1 MRDPTVLRAILP
13 ALVVTLVVAVPILA
27 PPSTVRAVAAPGC
40 GTVPV
45 PAPTVGSPTVPV
57 DGTPWPQL
65 RYEPQ
70 RLAGIA
76 DGGGVVVAVLD
87 SGVDAG
93 AARLTGRVLPGTDEL
108 DGGDGHLDC
117 VGHGTAVASIIGAAP
132 GTGTDVAFAGLAP
145 GALIL
150 PVRVTEREDV
160 GDGATGR
167 AGTLPQLA
175 MAIRWAVGHGAKV
188 LNLSLVVYQDVP
200 VLREAIADA
209 VRHDVVVVAA
219 VGNGHRSEPDATAG
233 GSAVASPGAPG
244 GGDTPDATP
253 YPAGYP
259 GVIGVGAI
267 GADGQRS
274 VTSPVGPF
282 VDIVAPGSAVPALAR
297 GGQLAAFDGSSF
309 AAPFVSATAA
319 LIRQEQPDL
328 HADQVMAR
336 IFGTADPSPD
346 GPDSPGYGVGILD
359 PYRAATEDWPLNAVA
374 ASPAPLQVGS
384 RPDVDAD
391 DAGVRAVGLAAA
403 GAGMTLLFLIGTV
416 VLPRG
421 VRRRWRPGRG

>member
-1 MRDPTVLRAILP
+1 MRDPRVLRATLS
-13 ALVVTLVVAVPILA
+13 ALIVTLGVAA
-27 PPSTVRAVAAPGC
+27 PTPAAAAPGC
-40 GTVPV
+40 GAA
-45 PAPTVGSPTVPV
+45 PAVGPPAAPV

-93 AARLTGRVLPGTDEL
+93 AARLDGRVLPGADEL

-117 VGHGTAVASIIGAAP
+117 VGHGTAVASLIGAGP
-132 GTGTDVAFAGLAP
+132 GAGADAGFAGLAP

-160 GDGATGR
+160 DDGATGR

-175 MAIRWAVGHGAKV
+175 IAIRWAVGHGAKI

-219 VGNGHRSEPDATAG
+219 VGNGHRSGPDATAD
-233 GSAVASPGAPG
+233 GSAVGSTGGPG
-244 GGDTPDATP
+244 GGGAADATP
-253 YPAGYP
+253 YPAAYP
-259 GVIGVGAI
+259 GVIGVGSI
-267 GADGQRS
+267 GADGERS
-274 VTSPVGPF
+274 ATSPVGPF
-282 VDIVAPGSAVPALAR
+282 VDVVAPGAAVPALVR

-319 LIRQEQPDL
+319 LIRQERPDL
-328 HADQVMAR
+328 HADQVMSR
-336 IFGTADPSPD
+336 IFDSADPSPD
-346 GPDSPGYGVGILD
+346 GPDSVGYGVGILN
-359 PYRAATEDWPLNAVA
+359 PYRAVTEDWPPYGAAAPPVPLPVGGRSGVAV
-374 ASPAPLQVGS
+374 
-384 RPDVDAD
+384 D
-391 DAGVRAVGLAAA
+391 DTGARAVGLAAA
-403 GAGMTLLFLIGTV
+403 GAGMTLLFLIGTL

-421 VRRRWRPGRG
+421 ARRRWRPGRG

>member
-1 MRDPTVLRAILP
+1 MRAILP
-13 ALVVTLVVAVPILA
+13 VLVVTFVVAVPTLA
-27 PPSTVRAVAAPGC
+27 VTSATRAAAAPGC
-40 GTVPV
+40 GAV
-45 PAPTVGSPTVPV
+45 PAPTVGASTAPV
-57 DGTPWPQL
+57 DGTPWPQV

-76 DGGGVVVAVLD
+76 DGDGVVVAVLD

-108 DGGDGHLDC
+108 DGGDGRLDC
-117 VGHGTAVASIIGAAP
+117 VGHGTAVASIIGAEP
-132 GTGTDVAFAGLAP
+132 GTGADAAFAGLAP

-160 GDGATGR
+160 GDVATGR

-175 MAIRWAVGHGAKV
+175 VAIRWAVGHGARV

-200 VLREAIADA
+200 VLRDAIADA

-219 VGNGHRSEPDATAG
+219 VGNGHQSGADAA
-233 GSAVASPGAPG
+233 
-244 GGDTPDATP
+244 DATP
-253 YPAGYP
+253 YPAAYP
-259 GVIGVGAI
+259 GVIGVGSI

-274 VTSPVGPF
+274 ATSPVGPF

-309 AAPFVSATAA
+309 AAPFVSATVA
-319 LIRQEQPDL
+319 LIRQERPDL
-328 HADQVMAR
+328 HADEIMSR
-336 IFGTADPSPD
+336 LFDSADPSPD
-346 GPDSPGYGVGILD
+346 GPGSPGYGVGILN
-359 PYRAATEDWPLNAVA
+359 PYRAVTEDWPSNGAA
-374 ASPAPLQVGS
+374 ASLAPLRVGA
-384 RPDVDAD
+384 RPGAAAD
-391 DAGVRAVGLAAA
+391 DAGARAVGLAAA
-403 GAGMTLLFLIGTV
+403 GAGMTLLFLIGTM

-421 VRRRWRPGRG
+421 ARRRWRPGRG

>member
-1 MRDPTVLRAILP
+1 MRDPRVLRGFLS
-13 ALVVTLVVAVPILA
+13 ALVATLLVAVTTVVA
-27 PPSTVRAVAAPGC
+27 PSPTRAAAAPGC
-40 GTVPV
+40 GTA
-45 PAPTVGSPTVPV
+45 PAPGVGSPTGAV

-93 AARLTGRVLPGTDEL
+93 AARLTGRLLPGADEL

-132 GTGTDVAFAGLAP
+132 GTGTGAVFAGLAP
-145 GALIL
+145 GAQIL
-150 PVRVTEREDV
+150 PVRVTEREDI
-160 GDGATGR
+160 GDAATGR
-167 AGTLPQLA
+167 ASTPPQLA
-175 MAIRWAVGHGAKV
+175 AAIRWAVSHGATV
-188 LNLSLVVYQDVP
+188 LNLSLVVSQDVP
-200 VLREAIADA
+200 VLRDAIADA

-219 VGNGHRSEPDATAG
+219 VGNGHRGGPDTTGGPTSGPDAAG
-233 GSAVASPGAPG
+233 AADV
-244 GGDTPDATP
+244 TP
-253 YPAGYP
+253 YPAAYP
-259 GVIGVGAI
+259 GVIGVGSI

-274 VTSPVGPF
+274 ATSPVGPF

-319 LIRQEQPDL
+319 LIRQERPDL
-328 HADQVMAR
+328 HADQVRSR
-336 IFGTADPSPD
+336 ILGTADPSPD
-346 GPDSPGYGVGILD
+346 GPDSHGYGVGILN
-359 PYRAATEDWPLNAVA
+359 PYRAVTEDWPSSGAA
-374 ASPAPLQVGS
+374 ASPAPVRLGS
-384 RPDVDAD
+384 RQGVAAD
-391 DAGVRAVGLAAA
+391 EARAQAVGLAAA
-403 GAGMTLLFLIGTV
+403 GLGMTLLFLVGTM

-421 VRRRWRPGRG
+421 ARRRWRPGRG

>member
-1 MRDPTVLRAILP
+1 MRDPRVLRAILP
-13 ALVVTLVVAVPILA
+13 VLVVTLVVAVPALA
-27 PPSTVRAVAAPGC
+27 VTPATRAAAAPGC
-40 GTVPV
+40 GTVP
-45 PAPTVGSPTVPV
+45 APTAGVSTAPV

-76 DGGGVVVAVLD
+76 DGDGVVVAVLD

-108 DGGDGHLDC
+108 DGGDGRLDC
-117 VGHGTAVASIIGAAP
+117 VGHGTAVASIIGAEP
-132 GTGTDVAFAGLAP
+132 GTGTDAAFAGLAP

-175 MAIRWAVGHGAKV
+175 VAIRWAVGHGARV

-200 VLREAIADA
+200 VLRDAIADA

-219 VGNGHRSEPDATAG
+219 VGNGHQSEAG
-233 GSAVASPGAPG
+233 AA
-244 GGDTPDATP
+244 DATP
-253 YPAGYP
+253 YPAAYP
-259 GVIGVGAI
+259 GVIGVGSI

-274 VTSPVGPF
+274 ATSPVGPF

-309 AAPFVSATAA
+309 AAPFVSATVA
-319 LIRQEQPDL
+319 LIRQERPDL
-328 HADQVMAR
+328 HADQIMSR
-336 IFGTADPSPD
+336 LFDSADPSPD
-346 GPDSPGYGVGILD
+346 GPGSPGYGVGILN
-359 PYRAATEDWPLNAVA
+359 PYRAVTEDWPSNGAA
-374 ASPAPLQVGS
+374 ASLAPLRVGA
-384 RPDVDAD
+384 RPGAAAD
-391 DAGVRAVGLAAA
+391 DSGARAVGLAAA
-403 GAGMTLLFLIGTV
+403 GAGMTLLFLIGTM

-421 VRRRWRPGRG
+421 ARRRWRPGRG